1 MRRLIP
7 TPLFAVILVVAL
19 VGLSGFAF
27 YLVPSQALTAPRV
40 IIPQEL
46 PAFYTGG
53 LAQGTGGQLEQN
65 WDAYDPKNLFTPS
78 QARNTQ
84 NALMHQSA
92 YPTPEA
98 CGSCHLSIHQN
109 WQQSIHAFSATD
121 RLYLKVKDL
130 FVFEKGEPAVRLCAG
145 CHAPV
150 ALMTG
155 EVGLYNKESA
165 SSKAG
170 VSCGFCHSLETVQD
184 GNGAYVS
191 KPSRVRFYWG
201 GDYLKDPSQGL
212 SLGDS
217 VSRFLVSTKPQAHA
231 EDMRPPALLSGQ
243 VCQSCHEF
251 QINGIKVQSTWSE
264 WQASSYPSQGKTC
277 TSCHFRSGINDT
289 SLEPAESVPGRMRE
303 HLLGHHLPG
312 GSTLIAPRAV
322 QNVDYLRDALG
333 LQVQLETNKVLVK
346 VSNLK
351 AGHSIPTGV
360 SDLRQLWLEVKAF
373 SSSGTMVFQS
383 GTTDLAGEIRKD
395 SVIFHQVLADE
406 RGFELKRHDIW
417 SATKILEDTR
427 IPANGSREAEFIVPS
442 GTSRVTV
449 RLLWRDVPASFAQIV
464 LSSSGSSIPVHVLH
478 QWTSQR

>member
-1 MRRLIP
+1 MRRFLVSPIC
-7 TPLFAVILVVAL
+7 TVLFVFGSILLA
-19 VGLSGFAF
+19 GIAF
-27 YLVPSQALTAPRV
+27 WLTPSQVLTTPRV
-40 IIPQEL
+40 ITPQEL

-53 LAQGTGGQLEQN
+53 LEQGSGGKLEQN
-65 WDAYDPKNLFTPS
+65 WDAYDSKNLFTPS

-84 NALMHQSA
+84 NALMPQSA
-92 YPTPEA
+92 YATPEA
-98 CGSCHLSIHQN
+98 CGSCHVSIHKN
-109 WQQSIHAFSATD
+109 WQQSIHASSATD
-121 RLYLKVKDL
+121 NLYLKVKDL
-130 FVFEKGEPAVRLCAG
+130 FVFERGEPAVRLCAG

-170 VSCGFCHSLETVQD
+170 VSCGFCHSVEMVHG

-191 KPSRVRFYWG
+191 QPARVRSYWG
-201 GDYLKDPSQGL
+201 GDYLKNPRLGL
-212 SLGDS
+212 SFGDG
-217 VSRFLVSTKPQAHA
+217 VSRFLVNTKPQAHA

-251 QINGIKVQSTWSE
+251 KINGVNVQSTWSE

-277 TSCHFRSGINDT
+277 TSCHFRVGIDDT
-289 SLEPAESVPGRMRE
+289 ALEPAEIVPGRLRQ
-303 HLLGHHLPG
+303 HLLGHFLSG
-312 GSTLIAPRAV
+312 GSTLISPRASE
-322 QNVDYLRDALG
+322 NVDYLRAALG
-333 LQVQLETNKVLVK
+333 LSGLLKSNQLIVNVA
-346 VSNLK
+346 NLK

-373 SSSGTMVFQS
+373 SSSDVVVFSS
-383 GTTDLAGEIRKD
+383 GTTDLAGELQKD

-427 IPANGSREAEFIVPS
+427 IPASGSRKAVFALPS
-442 GTSRVTV
+442 STVRVSV
-449 RLLWRDVPASFAQIV
+449 RLLWRDVPAGFAQIV
-464 LSSSGSSIPVHVLH
+464 LSQSGASIPVQVLH
-478 QWTSQR
+478 EWTGRR

>member
-1 MRRLIP
+1 MRRFLP
-7 TPLFAVILVVAL
+7 TPITIMLFAFGLVL
-19 VGLSGFAF
+19 LLGLGFW
-27 YLVPSQALTAPRV
+27 LLPSQALTAPRV
-40 IIPQEL
+40 ITPQEL

-84 NALMHQSA
+84 NALMPQSA
-92 YPTPEA
+92 YATPEA

-109 WQQSIHAFSATD
+109 WQQSIHASSATD

-130 FVFEKGEPAVRLCAG
+130 FVFERGEPAVRLCAG

-170 VSCGFCHSLETVQD
+170 VSCGFCHSVETVHG

-191 KPSRVRFYWG
+191 QPARVRSYWG
-201 GDYLKDPSQGL
+201 GDYLKDPSQ
-212 SLGDS
+212 SLTFGDS
-217 VSRFLVSTKPQAHA
+217 VSKFLVNTKPQAHA
-231 EDMRPPALLSGQ
+231 EDMRPSALLSGE

-251 QINGIKVQSTWSE
+251 KINGVNVQSTWSE
-264 WQASSYPSQGKTC
+264 WQASSFAKQGQTC
-277 TSCHFRSGINDT
+277 TSCHFRSGSDYT
-289 SLEPAESVPGRMRE
+289 ALEPAEIVPGRLRE
-303 HLLGHHLPG
+303 HLLGHFLPG
-312 GSTLIAPRAV
+312 GSTITASRAKA
-322 QNVDYLRDALG
+322 NMDYLRDALG
-333 LQVQLETNKVLVK
+333 LQVQLKSNQVLVK

-351 AGHSIPTGV
+351 GGHSIPTGV

-373 SSSGTMVFQS
+373 SSAGQVLFSSGTR
-383 GTTDLAGEIRKD
+383 DLAGEIEKG

-417 SATKILEDTR
+417 SAAKILEDTR
-427 IPANGSREAEFIVPS
+427 IPANGSREAIFAVPKN
-442 GTSRVTV
+442 TTRVSV

-464 LSSSGSSIPVHVLH
+464 LNQSGSSIPVQVLH
-478 QWTSQR
+478 EWTGKR

>member
-1 MRRLIP
+1 MRRFLP
-7 TPLFAVILVVAL
+7 TPITIMLFAFGLVL
-19 VGLSGFAF
+19 LLGLGFR
-27 YLVPSQALTAPRV
+27 LLPSQALTTPRV
-40 IIPQEL
+40 ITPQEL

-53 LAQGTGGQLEQN
+53 LEQGSGGKLEQN

-84 NALMHQSA
+84 NALMPQSA
-92 YPTPEA
+92 YATPEA
-98 CGSCHLSIHQN
+98 CGSCHVSIHQN
-109 WQQSIHAFSATD
+109 WQQSIHASSATD

-170 VSCGFCHSLETVQD
+170 VSCGFCHSVETVHD

-191 KPSRVRFYWG
+191 QPSRVRSYWG
-201 GDYLKDPSQGL
+201 GDYLKDPSLGL
-212 SLGDS
+212 TVGDS
-217 VSRFLVSTKPQAHA
+217 VSKFLVNTKPQAHA

-251 QINGIKVQSTWSE
+251 QINGVKVQSTWSE

-277 TSCHFRSGINDT
+277 TSCHFRVGIDDT
-289 SLEPAESVPGRMRE
+289 ALEPAEIVSGRMRP
-303 HLLGHHLPG
+303 HVLGHHLPG
-312 GSTLIAPRAV
+312 GSTLTSPRAAK
-322 QNVDYLRDALG
+322 NVEYLRDAIG
-333 LQVQLETNKVLVK
+333 LKVQLETNKVLVK

-351 AGHSIPTGV
+351 AGHSVPTGV

-373 SSSGTMVFQS
+373 SSADQVLFSS
-383 GTTDLAGEIRKD
+383 GTTDLAGEIKKD
-395 SVIFHQVLADE
+395 SVIFHQVLADQ

-417 SATKILEDTR
+417 SAAKILEDTR
-427 IPANGSREAEFIVPS
+427 IPANGSRNTVFTVPS
-442 GTSRVTV
+442 GTTRVTV

-464 LSSSGSSIPVHVLH
+464 LNQSGSSIPVQVLH
-478 QWTSQR
+478 QWEGDR